1 MNMSRNLFIS
11 SILLLISGH
20 AIAGGALGTP
30 VGIPVGIQL
39 GQTLGNI
46 LPIALGSA
54 LPVTIGGVLGIGAV
68 SLAVGIHLVKRKKKL

>member
-11 SILLLISGH
+11 SILLLISGN
-20 AIAGGALGTP
+20 AMAGGALGTP
-30 VGIPVGIQL
+30 VGIQL
-39 GQTLGNI
+39 GQALGNV

-68 SLAVGIHLVKRKKKL
+68 SLAVGIHLIKRKKKQ